1 MHIHRSIA
9 TCFEEP
15 CVDMRLDTVARFL
28 AQSHKG
34 LLNAVLCQIPI
45 STQQLVC
52 IANERALQSFENR
65 LQPNGMAYFAKL
77 DWTASQRI
85 LVVRALQVAL
95 ESAGKECRHPDNAAG
110 ECFLVF
116 FWGSS
121 KDPFIVRLAIP
132 SKENRKPNQF
142 FFGRNNWG
150 SQRRRKSPQSR
161 LMLVSMH
168 VQTRVHEDRYGTS
181 CCYHSTTSNLSS

>member
-34 LLNAVLCQIPI
+34 LLNAVLRQIPI
-45 STQQLVC
+45 ATQQFVC

-85 LVVRALQVAL
+85 LVVRAVQVAL
-95 ESAGKECRHPDNAAG
+95 EGAGIECRHAVNASG
-110 ECFLVF
+110 ERFLVF
-116 FWGSS
+116 FGGIS
-121 KDPFIVRLAIP
+121 KDPFIVRRAIP
-132 SKENRKPNQF
+132 SQSKQKAESNFLSKGQLGLAAWSEITTIQSHVRVYAFAKP
-142 FFGRNNWG
+142 RA
-150 SQRRRKSPQSR
+150 RR
-161 LMLVSMH
+161 
-168 VQTRVHEDRYGTS
+168 
-181 CCYHSTTSNLSS
+181 ST